1 MPPKTYK
8 IKDKLTGKSFT
19 VDWAGPNSPT
29 QEDIDNVRRQ
39 QEKPKPILHGNE
51 AKKFQPETPRLTLPF
66 IGETSLPGFPPS
78 VGKAAFALSD
88 YLAPEPMPQE
98 EVEKLPLT
106 SRIGRLGREF
116 ASGITSPEVLATAPL
131 MATGAGA
138 VAVPAYYALQ
148 MAKQV
153 PQAVGEFAEAPSLET
168 GVRLG
173 ATSLG
178 AVGAG
183 RGAYKR
189 FTHPVVGYEGLK
201 GFTGKVTPPSE
212 VPIEAPIEAPIPL
225 ERPIQQQLLTPDVLR
240 LKRPTPPLVKLPR
253 QPKIIEPTEV
263 PLPEQAGL
271 EFPSA
276 YQEPAQLIEGPPESF
291 IRRGVQPWPTP
302 STDFPITSPVEIP
315 PVPRAIEAGMVDESL
330 TKDIRPFRTVDR
342 RRLAP
347 ELGEPIP
354 RKPARFIAPPEGKPI
369 DIRPEVELPAPRF
382 NLERPVE
389 RPPIVEQPQLTGRVV
404 KQSTVERIKR
414 RMKEQERPPERV
426 VERERPIEPKVE
438 VSEVEPTKKSS
449 VLEQLKQRKLVGE
462 QKTQPLERRVETGKR
477 TNFDAWLQ
485 EKKNITHEQLM
496 KLSKDEQMDIRGDYA
511 TDSSW
516 QFGLTTTTKKPS
528 MLEGLKKREKI
539 EPTELSD
546 QAKFYEENIETIQ
559 SGKPSSVNVRVVV
572 RAGIRAGKEADEIIG
587 DLMTRKFSSEVATKI
602 VEREAAKLKG
612 ESGFAGKEP
621 SFVTHAREIID
632 KTRKQT
638 TSPEAKKVLDDP
650 ILRDFFD
657 KWTKGPEFVVGKM
670 GKYGEELK
678 TVLDRVLKEMSA
690 VPGEYKDLLD
700 ISKTIKLSKEEVA
713 NIHAVRTQKAKPMNE
728 AVIEA
733 NKKLTNVARE
743 MGREA
748 TKLGMKEKTISG
760 REVGFHEFDPE
771 TYWPRYATKEA
782 ALKREHIIDVIM
794 REKKVNRTEAKE
806 ILENPKS
813 PYYSRSQHQRLLPE
827 EKAEY
832 NIDIESWM
840 RHIEDLGKE
849 IGIARELGPGNIYS
863 KKLHSLIEK
872 IREEKGSVTANEAEE
887 IVKNFIR
894 PKYDRSLQV
903 DRPVSN
909 FLSAVAVARYLPNFI
924 ITNMPNSLLVFQE
937 STIKGFQR
945 GTAKYWT
952 NIETAHRNSLRGGSL
967 EQLSKIEYAPGQDI
981 VSKTVGKGIDFSEKN
996 MRAWSNEVGRETAL
1010 DLFEQLKSGKLNSK
1024 IAKGRLKEFLLE
1036 NPDNVLKQTSLTE
1049 TQLRTAGFQMV
1060 KNTQGIVSPL
1070 SIPKGWQNK
1079 GFVIDQMLM
1088 FKRYSGIQLGNTIRS
1103 VKRNPAKAAVVL
1115 PVMTTVLGQLASRAL
1130 AVWKGTVAGVI
1141 TDDTVIN
1148 AIDREL
1154 NEERGKYY
1162 AQIAKRFGV
1171 DDENAKF
1178 IGEITDTV
1186 NRGFV
1191 IGILGDLF
1199 VDLAS
1204 GPTRLTTGLMPGIDI
1219 TTELVNDVLKLS
1231 SAMSED
1237 IDIG

>member
-66 IGETSLPGFPPS
+66 IGETSLPGFPPK

-98 EVEKLPLT
+98 EVERLPLT

-116 ASGITSPEVLATAPL
+116 ASGITSPEISTALL

-148 MAKQV
+148 MARQI
-153 PQAVGEFAEAPSLET
+153 PQATEELVEAPSLET
-168 GVRLG
+168 GARLG
-173 ATSLG
+173 VTALG
-178 AVGAG
+178 VVGAG

-271 EFPSA
+271 EFPLA

-315 PVPRAIEAGMVDESL
+315 PVPRAIEGGMVDESL

-354 RKPARFIAPPEGKPI
+354 RKPARFIAPPEGQPI

-414 RMKEQERPPERV
+414 RMKEQERPPERE

-462 QKTQPLERRVETGKR
+462 QKTEPLERRVETGKR

-621 SFVTHAREIID
+621 SFVTHARKIIERAKQ
-632 KTRKQT
+632 KTK
-638 TSPEAKKVLDDP
+638 SPEAKKVLEKTFNFNVIDEYA
-650 ILRDFFD
+650 R
-657 KWTKGPEFVVGKM
+657 GPEFVAGRM
-670 GKYGEELK
+670 GKTGKELK
-678 TVLDRVLKEMSA
+678 LNLDLIEQ
-690 VPGEYKDLLD
+690 
-700 ISKTIKLSKEEVA
+700 SKA
-713 NIHAVRTQKAKPMNE
+713 
-728 AVIEA
+728 
-733 NKKLTNVARE
+733 
-743 MGREA
+743 
-748 TKLGMKEKTISG
+748 
-760 REVGFHEFDPE
+760 
-771 TYWPRYATKEA
+771 
-782 ALKREHIIDVIM
+782 
-794 REKKVNRTEAKE
+794 
-806 ILENPKS
+806 
-813 PYYSRSQHQRLLPE
+813 
-827 EKAEY
+827 
-832 NIDIESWM
+832 
-840 RHIEDLGKE
+840 
-849 IGIARELGPGNIYS
+849 GIAGDM
-863 KKLHSLIEK
+863 K
-872 IREEKGSVTANEAEE
+872 A
-887 IVKNFIR
+887 
-894 PKYDRSLQV
+894 
-903 DRPVSN
+903 
-909 FLSAVAVARYLPNFI
+909 
-924 ITNMPNSLLVFQE
+924 
-937 STIKGFQR
+937 
-945 GTAKYWT
+945 
-952 NIETAHRNSLRGGSL
+952 
-967 EQLSKIEYAPGQDI
+967 
-981 VSKTVGKGIDFSEKN
+981 DF
-996 MRAWSNEVGRETAL
+996 
-1010 DLFEQLKSGKLNSK
+1010 LKSGIPELSETEFKSFHDV
-1024 IAKGRLKEFLLE
+1024 IEKGGK
-1036 NPDNVLKQTSLTE
+1036 P
-1049 TQLRTAGFQMV
+1049 
-1060 KNTQGIVSPL
+1060 
-1070 SIPKGWQNK
+1070 
-1079 GFVIDQMLM
+1079 
-1088 FKRYSGIQLGNTIRS
+1088 
-1103 VKRNPAKAAVVL
+1103 
-1115 PVMTTVLGQLASRAL
+1115 
-1130 AVWKGTVAGVI
+1130 
-1141 TDDTVIN
+1141 
-1148 AIDREL
+1148 L
-1154 NEERGKYY
+1154 NENVK
-1162 AQIAKRFGV
+1162 K
-1171 DDENAKF
+1171 
-1178 IGEITDTV
+1178 T
-1186 NRGFV
+1186 
-1191 IGILGDLF
+1191 
-1199 VDLAS
+1199 
-1204 GPTRLTTGLMPGIDI
+1204 
-1219 TTELVNDVLKLS
+1219 
-1231 SAMSED
+1231 
-1237 IDIG
+1237 